1 MRVVAYATMLVV
13 TRKVGERIVIGDN
26 VTLTVVRITGGLV
39 RIGIEARLSDCVVV
53 RKELIRNDLAPP
65 SGTGSS
71 GTGSSGTE
79 SSGTESSQRPDAP

>member
-39 RIGIEARLSDCVVV
+39 RIGIEAPSDCVVV

-71 GTGSSGTE
+71 GTE